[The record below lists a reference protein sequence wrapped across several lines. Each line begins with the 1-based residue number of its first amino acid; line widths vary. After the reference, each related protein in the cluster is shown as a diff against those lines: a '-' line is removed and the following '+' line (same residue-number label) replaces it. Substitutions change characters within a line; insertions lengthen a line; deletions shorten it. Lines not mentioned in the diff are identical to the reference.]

1 MSVADAPDRVIAGVE
16 PDDMVTDKPV
26 GMVRCWLAIMVCAVV
41 VVLIRSL
48 INLLSMMMTLSSRS
62 IKPVMV
68 APSSMVRVMAFLR

>member
-1 MSVADAPDRVIAGVE
+1 M
-16 PDDMVTDKPV
+16 
-26 GMVRCWLAIMVCAVV
+26 
-41 VVLIRSL
+41 VLIRSL